1 MLRFAPLFF
10 ILLLCPAPVFAQS
23 PEDRDQ
29 AKTRSQVDKAK
40 LKVLFKQLGDDSY
53 ETREAASMKLLA
65 MGRSIIPALK
75 ELYAESRDPEVRGRS
90 FNIAEKIQ
98 RDYLRKKG
106 KGYLGVRINT
116 SGPQGGDLKGVEVS
130 SVDENLPASKAG
142 IRKGD
147 RIVEVNK
154 IKIDNFD
161 QLKEA
166 ITSFAAGDK
175 VTVVV
180 LRNQKRL
187 KFFPILTKFPEPPS
201 TTTPRPI
208 KPGNIVRPP
217 IRKIQPNVKRQKL
230 QAQQN
235 NEMVIKRLTAELK
248 RQQAKKN
255 PDKNQIAQ
263 LEQIIELLKK
273 QRAAAAPKKKKK

>member
-1 MLRFAPLFF
+1 MLRFAPLLF
-10 ILLLCPAPVFAQS
+10 IFLLLCPAPAFAQS

-98 RDYLRKKG
+98 RDHLRKMG

-116 SGPQGGDLKGVEVS
+116 TGPQGEDLKGVEVS
-130 SVDENLPASKAG
+130 SVDEDLPAAKAG

-147 RIVEVNK
+147 RIIKVNK
-154 IKIDNFD
+154 TKINNFD
-161 QLKEA
+161 ELKEA

-175 VTVVV
+175 VTVIV

-187 KFFPILTKFPEPPS
+187 KFFPILTKFPEPKN
-201 TTTPRPI
+201 TTKPRPI
-208 KPGNIVRPP
+208 QPGNIVRPP
-217 IRKIQPNVKRQKL
+217 VRKIQPNVKRQKL

-263 LEQIIELLKK
+263 LERIIDLLKK
-273 QRAAAAPKKKKK
+273 QRPAVAPKKKK